1 MNYEDFKQQ
10 IVDDLKD
17 RLGEDYKFSVNE
29 VKKLNQS
36 YEAVTVTPE
45 GSNIGVNMS
54 LDKLY
59 DAIRNNMPY
68 ETVVDR
74 TVDAIENGFDQ
85 APKFDVKILSDYGQM
100 KNKLAM
106 EVVSA
111 EANAEMLETVPHK
124 NIEDMAVVYCFVLE
138 SSESG
143 GASVLVTNQMLENFG
158 IVK

>member
-59 DAIRNNMPY
+59 IRH
-68 ETVVDR
+68 
-74 TVDAIENGFDQ
+74 Q
-85 APKFDVKILSDYGQM
+85 
-100 KNKLAM
+100 
-106 EVVSA
+106 
-111 EANAEMLETVPHK
+111 
-124 NIEDMAVVYCFVLE
+124 
-138 SSESG
+138 SS
-143 GASVLVTNQMLENFG
+143 T
-158 IVK
+158 